1 MDRDLRAS
9 ARSQRAVRRLPFALA
24 FLIVIVAAAWSGCD
38 APRRERT
45 RPVEANASRVDVFLG
60 CTDPEARPVTLELA
74 SVELRAEDGR
84 TAALELLRP
93 RLVSK
98 ELAHRLPLAGGAV
111 EPAQYSMLVLRV
123 QRAELV
129 GPDGVIALRLAARD
143 AAPAPPGPPGPPD
156 AESLTLEL
164 PIRAR
169 LGRHDALSL
178 FVDWQVAASLTGGA
192 ELAPLFTVATE
203 RPRAALG
210 LLYVADGASSSVLA
224 VDRGTGEVVA
234 TFKSGADPR
243 AIALARDRR
252 RLYVANAGDGSLG
265 LVDAQQGGA
274 LSTLT
279 FGLSARSSDVALLDA
294 RGLLAVAQRDL
305 DKVSIVDT
313 ATFTRV
319 SDVSVGRMPTRLAA
333 APDLGRVFV
342 VETGS
347 DAVEVVDLAARAVAG
362 RVATE
367 ARPSDAAVD
376 RRARELFV
384 GHAISANLLV
394 FDARSLAPRASIWVG
409 ADVTAVLCDRRR
421 DRVYVARSRP
431 AELVVVDRELG
442 SVLRRIPL
450 SGRVEALAQPIDGAE
465 LYGAAPELG
474 ALVVIDLVLGRELA
488 PIRCGGRPL
497 DVLVAD

>member
-9 ARSQRAVRRLPFALA
+9 ERSPRAARFPSFAFAL
-24 FLIVIVAAAWSGCD
+24 LLVIAAAWSACD
-38 APRRERT
+38 APRRERG
-45 RPVEANASRVDVFLG
+45 RPVESNASRVDVFLG
-60 CTDPEARPVTLELA
+60 CADPEARPVTLEIA

-84 TAALELLRP
+84 TATLELLHP

-98 ELAHRLPLAGGAV
+98 ELAHRLPLAGGTVA
-111 EPAQYSMLVLRV
+111 PAQYSTLVLRL
-123 QRAELV
+123 QRAELA

-143 AAPAPPGPPGPPD
+143 AAPAPPAPEEPL
-156 AESLTLEL
+156 AIEL

-169 LGRHDALSL
+169 VGRHDALSL
-178 FVDWQVAASLTGGA
+178 FVDWHVAASLTGGA

-234 TFKSGADPR
+234 TFKSGAEPR

-252 RLYVANAGDGSLG
+252 RLFVANAGDGSLG
-265 LVDAQQGGA
+265 LVDAQQGGV

-294 RGLLAVAQRDL
+294 RGLLAVAQREL

-342 VETGS
+342 VESGA
-347 DAVEVVDLAARAVAG
+347 DAVEVIDLAARAVAG

-376 RRARELFV
+376 RRGRELFV

-474 ALVVIDLVLGRELA
+474 QLVVVDLVLGRELA